1 MFKLARRAK
10 RSVEFLESD
19 RRIRQDAYL
28 AWLCKMV
35 GGWLEPD
42 HGNLRAFDHA
52 IRHLPPQGAVIEIGS
67 FLGAST
73 NALAYLLMKHQRD
86 NPFFSCE
93 PWAFE
98 GVDEPI
104 GGYFNAGSE
113 TFRRYAKEVFCM
125 NAALFSP
132 ARRPYAIEVPS
143 SHFFDQWDRHAVITD
158 VFGRSIALGG
168 PISFAYVDGAHAYEA
183 VQRDVRSLDRHVV
196 PGGFI
201 LVDDSDEGG
210 CFPAVTRAVQ
220 EHLTSP
226 AYEVVFTTPH
236 AFVRKRA

>member
-1 MFKLARRAK
+1 MFNVARRSK

-86 NPFFSCE
+86 HPFFSCE

-125 NAALFSP
+125 NAALFSS
-132 ARRPYAIEVPS
+132 ARRPYTVEAGS
-143 SHFFDQWDRHAVITD
+143 SDFFDRWDRHAMITD

-168 PISFAYVDGAHAYEA
+168 PISFAYIDGAHTYEA
-183 VQRDVRSLDRHVV
+183 VKRDFVGVDSHLL
-196 PGGFI
+196 PGGF
-201 LVDDSDEGG
+201 LLFDDSDDGG
-210 CFPAVTRAVQ
+210 CFPEVSRLAQ
-220 EHLTSP
+220 EVAHHPS
-226 AYEVVFTTPH
+226 YQVVFMTPH
-236 AFVRKRA
+236 YFFQKR